1 MANYLNYINYCPFP
15 SFISVCK
22 VTNNFFPF
30 PKIAKKLLLF
40 NFRLRDILTLR
51 AIDAPCAD
59 EAGFSG
65 TKRPLM
71 SALLTKYNRLK
82 DSQLD
87 NEKPTSE
94 LLDTEVVTWKG

>member
-1 MANYLNYINYCPFP
+1 
-15 SFISVCK
+15 
-22 VTNNFFPF
+22 
-30 PKIAKKLLLF
+30 LF
-40 NFRLRDILTLR
+40 NFHLHGILTLR

-71 SALLTKYNRLK
+71 IVLLTKYNHLK

-87 NEKPTSE
+87 NEKPAMI
-94 LLDTEVVTWKG
+94 LLDTEVVTWEG

>member
-1 MANYLNYINYCPFP
+1 MK
-15 SFISVCK
+15 S
-22 VTNNFFPF
+22 
-30 PKIAKKLLLF
+30 AKKLLLF
-40 NFRLRDILTLR
+40 NFRLRVNLTLR

-59 EAGFSG
+59 EAGFSD

-71 SALLTKYNRLK
+71 SALLTKYNHLK

-87 NEKPTSE
+87 NKKPALK